1 MLTTRGRIPS
11 TLSLILI
18 ALAGLIWYAAAITQ
32 NPVGGS
38 PLSLVGLAIVVR
50 LSDPKHLTWPSSPI
64 SYGLL
69 LLIFGLTALVGANGA
84 YDPAQGWAKFWVLV
98 GGICLFGAIV
108 SQGKE
113 QGGVLLGLLS
123 GAAAL
128 VALNFLLTHD
138 WQQHPADIGLLNRVG
153 LAWMGLRPQL
163 SLPAI
168 HPNFAGGILMMLL
181 PFQVVGVRRNSGEL
195 GGTQGN
201 SRFGRQF
208 IFFVVILGLSVGALL
223 LTSSRGAWLSLAAA
237 TGVWVLWLM
246 CGWLATRVQRPRASL
261 FWMGLGLSGAAAIL
275 LVLLFPGGLIG
286 LVNRLPG
293 LASGES
299 RWEIYQNT
307 IRLVADYPFTG
318 GGLHSF
324 PGLYSRYILNIPY
337 FLFDYSH
344 NMYLDIL
351 LEHGVLGFLAFMGLI
366 LGSLWLVL
374 RSALTQYSVL
384 STHHSAIRWAAIVSL
399 VAVLLHGLMDNAL
412 HGGPG
417 SPLLFVPVALALW
430 ATPIQSA
437 KPHPESTRRGW
448 KTALVWL
455 ILLLLPTLWL
465 MRPRQGHW
473 SANQAAVLL
482 AQAELAGWPE
492 LEREIDQQAV
502 QTAAAAFQAVH
513 NAYPNNL
520 TANYRLGLL
529 AAAEGDAAAALPH
542 LEAAYQAD
550 PGHRGVIKTLGY
562 SYVWLGQLDKA
573 APLLA
578 QIPEAATEMG
588 TYSWWWGT
596 QDRPDLAESAAAM
609 LTILLQP

>member
-1 MLTTRGRIPS
+1 MPTSRGRIPS
-11 TLSLILI
+11 TLSLTFI
-18 ALAGLIWYAAAITQ
+18 ALAGLIWYAAAVTHTPI
-32 NPVGGS
+32 GGW
-38 PLSLVGLAIVVR
+38 PLLLVGMALVVR
-50 LSDPKHLTWPSSPI
+50 FNDLKHLTWPSSPI
-64 SYGLL
+64 PYGLL
-69 LLIFGLTALVGANGA
+69 LLLFGLTALVGANSA

-98 GGICLFGAIV
+98 GGICLFAAII

-138 WQQHPADIGLLNRVG
+138 WQQHPADIGLLNRIG

-168 HPNFAGGILMMLL
+168 HPNFAGGILRMFL
-181 PFQVVGVRRNSGEL
+181 PFQVVASGWPL
-195 GGTQGN
+195 AV
-201 SRFGRQF
+201 GRWPLAVGRWL
-208 IFFVVILGLSVGALL
+208 VVGLVVGALL

-237 TGVWVLWLM
+237 AGVWGLWLM
-246 CGWLATRVQRPRASL
+246 SGWLARWLERPRASL
-261 FWMGLGLSGAAAIL
+261 FLLGLGLSGAAAIL

-344 NMYLDIL
+344 NLYLDIL
-351 LEHGVLGFLAFMGLI
+351 LEHGQLGFLAFLGLI

-374 RSALTQYSVL
+374 RSALSTQL
-384 STHHSAIRWAAIVSL
+384 SALSSQLSIRWAAIVSL

-412 HGGPG
+412 HGGAG
-417 SPLLFVPVALALW
+417 TPLLFVPVALALW
-430 ATPIQSA
+430 ATPKQPTPSSRKA
-437 KPHPESTRRGW
+437 TL
-448 KTALVWL
+448 AWL
-455 ILLLLPTLWL
+455 MLFLLPTLWL
-465 MRPRQGHW
+465 LRPQQGHW

-482 AQAELAGWPE
+482 AQAELAGWPD
-492 LEREIDQQAV
+492 LEREIDPQTV
-502 QTAAAAFQAVH
+502 QTAAATLEIVQA
-513 NAYPNNL
+513 NFPDNL
-520 TANYRLGLL
+520 VANYRLGLL
-529 AAAEGDAAAALPH
+529 AAGDEDYAAALPY

-562 SYVWLGQLDKA
+562 SYAWLGQLDEA
-573 APLLA
+573 APLLS
-578 QIPEAATEMG
+578 QIPEVPGELE

-596 QDRPDLAESAAAM
+596 QDQPARAEFAAAM